1 MKRFLPILL
10 ITLSI
15 SLVSWFV
22 KEDKTRLYPGIYA
35 EITTSKGK
43 ILLAL
48 EYEKVPMT
56 VANFV
61 ALAEGKMP
69 NSSRSVGKPYFD
81 GNKFHRVIQDF
92 MIQGGDPQS
101 IGSASLGYKFKDEF
115 HPTLRH
121 DRPGILSMANAGP
134 TTNASQFFITHKA
147 TPWLDNKHSIFGR
160 VLFGQDIVDAIVQ
173 NDLIDNIEII
183 RVGKEAE
190 KWDAVAVFKDL
201 SGITLP
207 DTGPELK

>member
-1 MKRFLPILL
+1 MKRILPILL
-10 ITLSI
+10 IAS
-15 SLVSWFV
+15 SLVLGSWSA
-22 KEDKTRLYPGIYA
+22 KEDKGKLYPGIYA
-35 EITTSKGK
+35 EITTAQGK

-69 NSSRSVGKPYFD
+69 NKVRPLGEPYFD
-81 GNKFHRVIQDF
+81 GNKFHRVIKDF
-92 MIQGGDPQS
+92 MIQGGDPKS
-101 IGSASLGYKFKDEF
+101 VSATDLGYKFKDEF
-115 HPTLRH
+115 HPTLKH
-121 DRPGILSMANAGP
+121 NRPGILSMANAGP
-134 TTNASQFFITHKA
+134 ITNASQFFITHKA

-160 VLFGQDIVDAIVQ
+160 VLFGQDVVDAVAQ
-173 NDLIDNIEII
+173 SDLMDKVEII

-190 KWDAVAVFKDL
+190 KWDALTVFKEL

-207 DTGPELK
+207 EAIK

>member
-1 MKRFLPILL
+1 MKRILPILL
-10 ITLSI
+10 IAS
-15 SLVSWFV
+15 SLLLFNWSS
-22 KEDKTRLYPGIYA
+22 KEDNTSLYPGIYA
-35 EITTSKGK
+35 EIVTNKGK
-43 ILLAL
+43 ILLML
-48 EYEKVPMT
+48 EYEKTPMT

-69 NSSRSVGKPYFD
+69 NNAKSIGEPYFD
-81 GNKFHRVIQDF
+81 GNKFHRVIKDF

-160 VLFGQDIVDAIVQ
+160 VMFGQDVVDQIAQ
-173 NDLIDNIEII
+173 GDLMDKIEII
-183 RVGKEAE
+183 RVGKDAE

-201 SGITLP
+201 SGVNLP
-207 DTGPELK
+207 EAVK

>member
-1 MKRFLPILL
+1 MKRILPILL
-10 ITLSI
+10 IAS
-15 SLVSWFV
+15 SLLLFNWSA
-22 KEDKTRLYPGIYA
+22 KEDNTSLYPGIYA

-61 ALAEGKMP
+61 ALAEGNMS
-69 NSSRSVGKPYFD
+69 NSSRSVGEPYFD
-81 GNKFHRVIQDF
+81 GNKFHRVIKDF

-115 HPTLRH
+115 HPKLRH

-147 TPWLDNKHSIFGR
+147 TPWLDNKHSVFGR
-160 VLFGQDIVDAIVQ
+160 VLFGQDVVDEITQ
-173 NDLIDNIEII
+173 GDLMDKIEII

-201 SGITLP
+201 SGVTLP
-207 DTGPELK
+207 EAVK

>member
-1 MKRFLPILL
+1 MKRILPILL
-10 ITLSI
+10 IAS
-15 SLVSWFV
+15 SLILWSWSV
-22 KEDKTRLYPGIYA
+22 KEDKASLYPGIYA
-35 EITTSKGK
+35 EITTAKGK

-69 NSSRSVGKPYFD
+69 NLARPLGQPFFD
-81 GNKFHRVIQDF
+81 GNKFHRVIPDF
-92 MIQGGDPQS
+92 MVQGGDPKNATGQ
-101 IGSASLGYKFKDEF
+101 GLGYQFKDEF
-115 HPTLRH
+115 HPTLKH

-134 TTNASQFFITHKA
+134 ITNTSQFFITHKA
-147 TPWLDNKHSIFGR
+147 TPWLNNKHSIFGR
-160 VLFGQDIVDAIVQ
+160 VLFGQDVVDAIAQ
-173 NDLIDNIEII
+173 NDLMDKVEII

-190 KWDAVAVFKDL
+190 EWDAVAVFKEL

-207 DTGPELK
+207 DAVK

>member
-1 MKRFLPILL
+1 MKPILPILL
-10 ITLSI
+10 ITSSI
-15 SLVSWFV
+15 LLFSWSA
-22 KEDKTRLYPGIYA
+22 KEDKTSLYPGIYA
-35 EITTSKGK
+35 EITTTKGK

-61 ALAEGKMP
+61 ALAEGKMS
-69 NSSRSVGKPYFD
+69 NSSRSIGEPYFD
-81 GNKFHRVIQDF
+81 GNKFHRVIKDF

-101 IGSASLGYKFKDEF
+101 IGTASLGYKFKDEF

-160 VLFGQDIVDAIVQ
+160 VLFGQDVVNEIAQ
-173 NDLIDNIEII
+173 GDLMDKIEII
-183 RVGKEAE
+183 RVGKDAE

-201 SGITLP
+201 SGVTLP
-207 DTGPELK
+207 EAVK

>member
-1 MKRFLPILL
+1 MKPILTILL
-10 ITLSI
+10 ITISI
-15 SLVSWFV
+15 LLFSWSA
-22 KEDKTRLYPGIYA
+22 KEDKTSLYPGIYA
-35 EITTSKGK
+35 EITTTKGK

-61 ALAEGKMP
+61 ALAEGKMS
-69 NSSRSVGKPYFD
+69 NSSRSIGEPYFD
-81 GNKFHRVIQDF
+81 GNKFHRVIKDF

-101 IGSASLGYKFKDEF
+101 IGTASLGYKFKDEF

-160 VLFGQDIVDAIVQ
+160 VLFGQDVVNEIAQ
-173 NDLIDNIEII
+173 GDLMDKIEII
-183 RVGKEAE
+183 RVGKDAE

-201 SGITLP
+201 SGVNLP
-207 DTGPELK
+207 EAVK